1 MPHGHIGCKARFDTH
16 SQWGSKMKRLALVFA
31 GAVAIFLGVSQSAE
45 AGIRVRI
52 DTGSET
58 KWFYATSDTSLST
71 GEFTIGAYSGDLE
84 TTITNYPGTVVAG
97 TMSQTLNIGLVGA
110 DPATISVQS
119 WVVDDSTLGALST
132 GAITDA
138 GQITSLSTAAEKLFQ
153 LPDTINDY
161 LVTTDAGSSINAT
174 VTSGSN
180 VVTTT
185 VDGTGVVSL
194 VHDLVIG
201 NDGKFQ
207 SLVPDS
213 GTPDA
218 YTLNQLLVFSGANAG
233 ASGFNVT
240 GSSSVQAVPE
250 PATLAIW
257 GIGAMGVLVAGRF
270 RRRSA

>member
-1 MPHGHIGCKARFDTH
+1 LVFT
-16 SQWGSKMKRLALVFA
+16 MKRFALLFA
-31 GAVAIFLGVSQSAE
+31 GAIAFFVGVPQSAE

-52 DTGSET
+52 DTGAET
-58 KWFYATSDTSLST
+58 QWFYATSNTSLST
-71 GEFTIGAYSGDLE
+71 GEFTIGAYSGNLE
-84 TTITNYPGTVVAG
+84 TTITNYPGTVSAG

-110 DPATISVQS
+110 DPATITVQS
-119 WVVDDSTLGALST
+119 WVVDDTTLGALST

-138 GQITSLSTAAEKLFQ
+138 GQIASLSAAGEKLFQ
-153 LPDTINDY
+153 LPDTIDDY
-161 LVTTDAGSSINAT
+161 FVTTDAGSSVNAT

-194 VHDLVIG
+194 VHDLVVG
-201 NDGKFQ
+201 NDGKLQ
-207 SLVPDS
+207 ALVPDS
-213 GTPDA
+213 GTADE
-218 YTLNQLLVFSGANAG
+218 YSLNQLLEFSGANQG

-257 GIGAMGVLVAGRF
+257 GLGAMGVLVAGRF
-270 RRRSA
+270 RRKLA